1 MWRRAYLFL
10 LLVRLYFALSPSY
23 LHPDENFQGPEVIAG
38 RVFSYPVHLTWE
50 FTAQNPIRSS
60 FPLWICYGIP
70 MFTLRVVWDGFA
82 QGTVPPHVVYW
93 TLRFLMFTLSMVLE
107 DWAILELISSPRQR
121 KVAQMLVA
129 SSYVTWT
136 LQTHTFSN
144 SLETLALIWCM
155 VLIQRIE
162 HDKRHSSLPASA
174 VLGFLAVVGVF
185 NRITFPAYL
194 VVPALQLLSHF
205 QRKPLSL
212 IVLLLSAALTA
223 MAAIA
228 FDTSFYTQ
236 GEITLSDL
244 VLRPVI
250 TPLNNLLYN
259 SSASNLAKHGLHPYY
274 QHLVANLPQ
283 LLGPTYPLIFL
294 SFRKNL
300 RTAAAV
306 TGITLLSVFPHQE
319 ARFLLPTIP
328 LLLTSIRL
336 PDPLVNRRLWRAWLA
351 SWIAFNAVMGVFMG
365 VYHQGG
371 VVPAQMWIAR
381 HGEPGL
387 ARVFWWKTYSPPVW
401 LLNGR
406 NAVVDTVDLMGM
418 PRTNMVT
425 RVVDGSACSDQDHHA
440 NNLTY
445 LVAPRSATFLDRFR
459 QDSGDTDEQVPFRL
473 DEVWSYGKH
482 INLDDMDFGDDGV
495 VPTLSR
501 VIGRRGISVWKVQKQ
516 C

>member
-1 MWRRAYLFL
+1 MWRRVYLFL

-38 RVFSYPVHLTWE
+38 RVFGYPVHLTWE
-50 FTAQNPIRSS
+50 FTVEHPIRSS

-70 MFTLRVVWDGFA
+70 MFTLRVIWDGFA
-82 QGTVPPHVVYW
+82 QGIVPPHVVYW

-107 DWAILELISSPRQR
+107 DWALFELVRSPLQR
-121 KVAQMLVA
+121 EVARMLVA

-155 VLIQRIE
+155 VLIQGIE
-162 HDKRHSSLPASA
+162 RDKKHSSLPASA
-174 VLGFLAVVGVF
+174 VLGFLSVVGVF

-212 IVLLLSAALTA
+212 IVLILSAALTA

-228 FDTSFYTQ
+228 FDTSFYTK
-236 GEITLSDL
+236 GELTLSDL
-244 VLRPVI
+244 FLRPVI

-274 QHLVANLPQ
+274 QHLLANLPQ

-336 PDPLVNRRLWRAWLA
+336 PDPVANKRLWRAWLA
-351 SWIAFNAVMGVFMG
+351 AWIAFNAAMGVLMG

-381 HGEPGL
+381 NAEPGL
-387 ARVFWWKTYSPPVW
+387 ARVYWWKTYSPPVW

-418 PRTNMVT
+418 PPADMVA
-425 RVVDGSACSDQDHHA
+425 RVVDGTACTPRNQRAA
-440 NNLTY
+440 NFNTTF
-445 LVAPRSATFLDRFR
+445 LVAPHSATFLDDFLGGTG
-459 QDSGDTDEQVPFRL
+459 GDVPFQL
-473 DEVWSYGKH
+473 EQVWSYGKH
-482 INLDDMDFGDDGV
+482 VNLDDMEFGDDGV
-495 VPTLSR
+495 GPTLAR
-501 VIGRRGISVWKVQKQ
+501 VVGRRGIDVWKVQRQ